1 VVLRFIVVLVAVI
14 LVGTSPTW
22 LSLLGGL
29 VGSPGGA
36 TQPLLFSPYWVA
48 VPAAVAIGLSWVY
61 EMGAA
66 KSSGLE
72 EMLALGGFELAK
84 QSTAAG
90 ERHADWGPKGDS
102 AGLAGTTTS
111 VWKRLETDFREILEF
126 GADLD
131 AQWKRTSVFADATET
146 WSLSGVYE
154 EQRTVKKFNDL
165 AATAGRML
173 VEWPGYTPP
182 LSASTTKQS
191 VALDRW
197 LCVLRDREIKT
208 EIWAHGQMAEA
219 GVVTGHVHGGVIREV
234 IEASIELC
242 VQLTLEESLED
253 RSNSTGESLGVRLA
267 LPGKG

>member
-1 VVLRFIVVLVAVI
+1 MVLRSIVVLVTAV

-29 VGSPGGA
+29 VGTPSGA

-61 EMGAA
+61 ELGAA

-72 EMLALGGFELAK
+72 EMLASGGFELAK
-84 QSTAAG
+84 PHVATG
-90 ERHADWGPKGDS
+90 ERRADWVSKSDSGDP
-102 AGLAGTTTS
+102 AGTTTS
-111 VWKRLETDFREILEF
+111 VWKRLETDFRQILEF

-131 AQWKRTSVFADATET
+131 AQWKRTSAFADATET

-154 EQRTVKKFNDL
+154 EQRIAKKFNDL
-165 AATAGRML
+165 AETAGRML
-173 VEWPGYTPP
+173 IEWPGYTPP

-197 LCVLRDREIKT
+197 LCALRDREIKT
-208 EIWAHGQMAEA
+208 EIWAPGQMSEA
-219 GVVTGHVHGGVIREV
+219 GMVTGHVHGGVIREV

-253 RSNSTGESLGVRLA
+253 RSSSTGESLGARLI
-267 LPGKG
+267 LPEKG